1 MLGALIAV
9 TACTD
14 GKGGEIIA
22 PDFIRHT
29 NSSVAAAED
38 RFFTS
43 DGIQIHFI
51 DEGHGTPV
59 LLIHGYTSD
68 IDSGWR
74 NRGVINGLISA
85 GYRVVA
91 YDNRGHG
98 KSDKPKDVS
107 MYGLNMV
114 EDGRRLLDYLDIDR
128 AHVVGYSMGA
138 RLANKL
144 RELHPDRVISLTVGG
159 TGWPTASPTLTNELI
174 EQVDKQL
181 RDRGFRDEKERAAL
195 VAVRVSSLEI
205 PANESELGQNK
216 VPMLVIGGEQD
227 RPERAQ
233 KLAEITSNAK
243 FKMVPGDHGAV
254 PQTPEFLEALL
265 EFLGEYEPNRQ

>member
-9 TACTD
+9 TACSD
-14 GKGGEIIA
+14 IKGGENIA
-22 PDFIRHT
+22 PDLIQHT
-29 NSSVAAAED
+29 NSSVSAAEG

-43 DGIQIHFI
+43 DGIQIHFV
-51 DEGHGTPV
+51 DEGRGTPV

-68 IDSGWR
+68 IDGGWR

-91 YDNRGHG
+91 SDNRGHG

-159 TGWPTASPTLTNELI
+159 TGWPTARPTLTNELI
-174 EQVDKQL
+174 EHVDQQL
-181 RDRGFRDEKERAAL
+181 RDRGFRDEMEREAL

-205 PANESELGQNK
+205 PPIESELGQNK

-227 RPERAQ
+227 RPERVQ

-243 FKMVPGDHGAV
+243 FKMVPGDHGAA
-254 PQTPEFLEALL
+254 PKTPEFLKALL
-265 EFLGEYEPNRQ
+265 EFLYEHESNRQ

>member
-1 MLGALIAV
+1 MKTATNLIKISIQSLLFMVFALQL
-9 TACTD
+9 
-14 GKGGEIIA
+14 
-22 PDFIRHT
+22 
-29 NSSVAAAED
+29 SLVAAAED
-38 RFFTS
+38 KYFTS

-59 LLIHGYTSD
+59 LLVHGYTSN
-68 IDSGWR
+68 IDGGWR

-85 GYRVVA
+85 GYRVIA
-91 YDNRGHG
+91 FDNRGHG
-98 KSDKPKDVS
+98 KSDKPTDVS

-114 EDGRRLLDYLDIDR
+114 EDGRRLLDHLDIDR

-138 RLANKL
+138 RIANKL

-159 TGWPTASPTLTNELI
+159 TGRPTAPPTLTSELL
-174 EQVDKQL
+174 ERVDQQL
-181 RDRGFRDEKERAAL
+181 RDKGFRDEMERAAL

-216 VPMLVIGGEQD
+216 VPMLVVNGEQD

-233 KLAEITSNAK
+233 ELAEIASNAE
-243 FKMVPGDHGAV
+243 FKMVPDDHISA
-254 PQTPEFLEALL
+254 PATPEFLDALL
-265 EFLGEYEPNRQ
+265 EFLDENEPNFQ

>member
-1 MLGALIAV
+1 
-9 TACTD
+9 
-14 GKGGEIIA
+14 
-22 PDFIRHT
+22 
-29 NSSVAAAED
+29 
-38 RFFTS
+38 
-43 DGIQIHFI
+43 
-51 DEGHGTPV
+51 
-59 LLIHGYTSD
+59 
-68 IDSGWR
+68 
-74 NRGVINGLISA
+74 
-85 GYRVVA
+85 
-91 YDNRGHG
+91 
-98 KSDKPKDVS
+98 
-107 MYGLNMV
+107 MYGVNMV

-138 RLANKL
+138 RFANKL

-195 VAVRVSSLEI
+195 VAVRISSLEI

-216 VPMLVIGGEQD
+216 VPVLVIGGEED

-243 FKMVPGDHGAV
+243 FKMVPGDHGAA
-254 PQTPEFLEALL
+254 PQTSEFLEALL
-265 EFLGEYEPNRQ
+265 EFLDEHEPNHE